1 MNLDNLETR
10 SSAPSKK
17 LYTGIAP
24 LKIVLVNP
32 TREQIAELYE
42 VDVEK
47 VKEPNYF
54 TDDSTRLDFWYR
66 NHDSIS
72 TPLLGKF
79 ALFVSN
85 QTRKSQAGKTQY
97 IDNHSKTC
105 WADSLGD
112 LSERNTKMPDY
123 NKLKL
128 DKVREALRG
137 EEELYSLMRA
147 YGNIDTN
154 NSPFMLDNI
163 QAIIKNNVKE
173 LREFFAWADK
183 KEGGIK
189 VLLGVKEGQ
198 YQDVWNNMFLTVNGK
213 LTDYLRG
220 RITDSQYGYKHYYG
234 NSFSLKEFVPS
245 DEPATVESSDD
256 PWTSN
261 DIEDPFADTPSKTT
275 TSTETSSPFE
285 EDNLFG

>member
-79 ALFVSN
+79 ALFISN

>member
-79 ALFVSN
+79 ALFISN

-261 DIEDPFADTPSKTT
+261 DIEDPFGDTPSKTT

>member
-79 ALFVSN
+79 ALFISN

-261 DIEDPFADTPSKTT
+261 DIADPFADTPSKTT